1 MAGNSNW
8 AGNLEYST
16 ERVARPQSLAK
27 VQEVVRKA
35 KRLHAISTR
44 HSFTPVADSDS
55 EQISL
60 RAMKRVIAIDAAA
73 RTVTVEGGITYGE
86 LAPKLHE
93 AGFAIRNTASLT
105 TVTIAGATASATH
118 GSGNANQNLAGAVS
132 GVTLVT
138 ANGEIVSFKRGD
150 AEFDGVVVS
159 LGALGVIVEMTL
171 DIQPTFEARQEV
183 YTGLPFETLAR
194 NFDDI
199 MGGGYSI
206 SLFHNWTGDVVPQ
219 VWVKSLATS
228 PRHSGNYFGAVSATE
243 RWHPMPG
250 FDPATVTE
258 QMGVHGP
265 WHLRLPHVRDEM
277 MATSGNEI
285 QAEYF
290 VPRKQAGAALR
301 AVKSVQERMDKVML
315 VGEIRTV
322 AADTMWLST
331 AFERDCVAIHFAFR
345 RDWPGIKAVLPD
357 VEAVLR
363 PFDPRPHWSKVFTMP
378 AAEVQS
384 RYPKLPE
391 FRALR
396 KKLDPQGKF
405 SNAFVDEYI
414 G

>member
-1 MAGNSNW
+1 MTGNINW
-8 AGNLEYST
+8 AGNLVYST
-16 ERVARPQSLAK
+16 ERVHRPQSLGE
-27 VQEVVRKA
+27 VQDVVRNA
-35 KRLHAISTR
+35 KRVHAVGSR
-44 HSFTPVADSDS
+44 HSFTPIADSDS

-60 RAMKRVIAIDAAA
+60 RALKQVIAIDAAA

-86 LAPKLHE
+86 LAPVLHE

-118 GSGNANQNLAGAVS
+118 GSGNSNQNLAGAVR
-132 GVTLVT
+132 GVKIVT
-138 ANGEIVSFKRGD
+138 AGGEIASFTRGD
-150 AEFDGVVVS
+150 PEFDGVVVS
-159 LGALGVIVEMTL
+159 LGALGVIAELTL

-183 YTGLPFETLAR
+183 YTGLSFETLAD

-199 MGGGYSI
+199 MGGGYSV

-219 VWVKSLATS
+219 VWVKSLAS
-228 PRHSGNYFGAVSATE
+228 APRHVGNYFGAVTATE

-290 VPRKQAGAALR
+290 VPRQQAGAALR
-301 AVKSVQERMDKVML
+301 AVKSVQERMEQVML

-363 PFDPRPHWSKVFTMP
+363 PFAPRPHWAKVFTLP

-384 RYPKLPE
+384 RYPRLE
-391 FRALR
+391 QFRTLR
-396 KKLDPQGKF
+396 KTLDPHGKF
-405 SNAFVDEYI
+405 SNAFIEEYI

>member
-1 MAGNSNW
+1 MTGNINW
-8 AGNLEYST
+8 AGNLVYST
-16 ERVARPQSLAK
+16 ERVQRPQSLGE
-27 VQEVVRKA
+27 VQDVVRNA
-35 KRLHAISTR
+35 KRVHAVGSR
-44 HSFTPVADSDS
+44 HSFTPIADSDS

-60 RAMKRVIAIDAAA
+60 RAMKRVVAIDAAA

-86 LAPKLHE
+86 LAPVLHE

-118 GSGNANQNLAGAVS
+118 GSGNSNQNLAGAVR
-132 GVTLVT
+132 GVKIVT
-138 ANGEIVSFKRGD
+138 AGGEIASFTRGD
-150 AEFDGVVVS
+150 PEFDGVVVS
-159 LGALGVIVEMTL
+159 LGALGVIAELTL

-183 YTGLPFETLAR
+183 YTGLSFETLAD

-199 MGGGYSI
+199 MGGGYSV

-219 VWVKSLATS
+219 VWVKSLAS
-228 PRHSGNYFGAVSATE
+228 APRHVGNYFGAVTATE

-250 FDPATVTE
+250 FDAATVTE

-290 VPRKQAGAALR
+290 VPRAQAGAALR

-363 PFDPRPHWSKVFTMP
+363 PFAPRPHWGKVFTLP

-384 RYPKLPE
+384 RYPRLE
-391 FRALR
+391 QFRTLR
-396 KKLDPQGKF
+396 KTLDPHGKF
-405 SNAFVDEYI
+405 GNAFIDEYI

>member
-1 MAGNSNW
+1 MTGNINW
-8 AGNLEYST
+8 AGNLVYST
-16 ERVARPQSLAK
+16 ERVQRPQSLGE
-27 VQEVVRKA
+27 VQDVVRSA
-35 KRLHAISTR
+35 KRVHAVGSR
-44 HSFTPVADSDS
+44 HSFTPIADSDS

-60 RAMKRVIAIDAAA
+60 RALKQVIAIDAAA

-86 LAPKLHE
+86 LAPVLHE

-118 GSGNANQNLAGAVS
+118 GSGNTNQNLAGAVR
-132 GVTLVT
+132 GVKIVT
-138 ANGEIVSFKRGD
+138 AGGEIASFTRGD
-150 AEFDGVVVS
+150 PEFDGVVVS
-159 LGALGVIVEMTL
+159 LGALGVIAELTL

-183 YTGLPFETLAR
+183 YTGLSFETLAD

-199 MGGGYSI
+199 MGGGYSV

-219 VWVKSLATS
+219 VWVKSLAS
-228 PRHSGNYFGAVSATE
+228 APRHVGNYFGAVTATE

-290 VPRKQAGAALR
+290 VPRAQAGAALR

-363 PFDPRPHWSKVFTMP
+363 PFAPRPHWGKVFTLP

-384 RYPKLPE
+384 RYPRLE
-391 FRALR
+391 QFRTLR
-396 KKLDPQGKF
+396 KTLDPHGKF
-405 SNAFVDEYI
+405 GNAFIDEYI